1 MLIKVLKTHPHKG
14 RTRKVGEIYKS
25 PAKKARLLIA
35 IGKAEEADEP
45 VAPPAPAPAPEPVAP
60 PAPAPQV
67 PEPTKISI
75 SQAALEFAEENNID
89 LSNIEGTG
97 AGGMITKKDLIV

>member
-45 VAPPAPAPAPEPVAP
+45 VAPPAPAPEPVAP
-60 PAPAPQV
+60 PAPAPLA

-75 SQAALEFAEENNID
+75 SPAALEFAEENKID
-89 LSNIEGTG
+89 LSTISGTG